1 MWTSVTG
8 YYVLPEETKVRDTAF
23 GQASYPANVL
33 CKHLPCCLAAWA
45 TQMGRPGPHAVLV
58 TLRLR
63 EENRGQG
70 NSHTRS
76 PLTDAS
82 VSLRREACSL
92 PFVLL
97 GVFLS
102 DSVPRWETFPHTRES
117 QRHKGPGDG
126 KYNGRQGP
134 NPKLLSMPCRQKLQ
148 FRESGCDV
156 PVLSRDGAPTGW
168 GPGGIRLQRGAV

>member
-1 MWTSVTG
+1 MWTSITG
-8 YYVLPEETKVRDTAF
+8 YYVLPEETKVRNTAF
-23 GQASYPANVL
+23 GQASYPANVV

-58 TLRLR
+58 TLRFR
-63 EENRGQG
+63 EENREQG

-82 VSLRREACSL
+82 VSVRREACSL

-102 DSVPRWETFPHTRES
+102 DSVPRWKKDISSHPRVPEAQGTQGQQIQWTAGSES
-117 QRHKGPGDG
+117 KTPL
-126 KYNGRQGP
+126 NA
-134 NPKLLSMPCRQKLQ
+134 LQ
-148 FRESGCDV
+148 
-156 PVLSRDGAPTGW
+156 AKA
-168 GPGGIRLQRGAV
+168 AV